1 MIVFLDVDGVLANW
15 NAGVFK
21 KLGLPYDY
29 DDWKFAK
36 GRAGWDWNKELGLSF
51 QEISDLC
58 DFDLWANLPW
68 LHDGKKIYEDVKRMF
83 GQHNIRLLTAPMPN
97 VMSAS
102 GKMEW
107 IYRNLPEL
115 QKQVIISTAPKETLA
130 QVPGSYLIDDSSTN
144 VEKWRGA
151 GGRAILVPRWWNDD
165 HHLSRMSADIVAG
178 RLANVVYQPMR
189 RRHG

>member
-15 NAGVFK
+15 NAGVFER
-21 KLGLPYDY
+21 LGLNYDY
-29 DDWKFAK
+29 NDWPFAK
-36 GRAGWDWNKELGLSF
+36 GRDGWDWNKELGLSF
-51 QEISDLC
+51 ETISDLC

-68 LHDGKKIYEDVKRMF
+68 LHDGKKIYEDVKRVF
-83 GQHNIRLLTAPMPN
+83 GQHNIRLLTTPMPN

-115 QKQVIISTAPKETLA
+115 RGQVIISTAPKDTIA
-130 QVPGSYLIDDSSTN
+130 TVPGSYLIDDSSTN
-144 VEKWRGA
+144 VDRWRGA

-165 HHLSRMSADIVAG
+165 HPLALMSADIVAG
-178 RLANVVYQPMR
+178 RLDVLQRYPQGV
-189 RRHG
+189 RHG